1 VIGLLPEG
9 LVVVEGALNGVLQQ
23 NDDNAGRT
31 QIHMQY
37 STWYEAALLVGGLGL
52 GIFGSHPDIFEPLLY
67 GGTFGLTSK
76 AGKWA
81 VQQSSS
87 GSGTGTTT
95 TTTSAAALRVI
106 NGGGQAMAEVGGGF
120 RAPQIQYGVY
130 KQEPAGV
137 LV

>member
-1 VIGLLPEG
+1 MIGLLPEG

-31 QIHMQY
+31 EFHKQY
-37 STWYEAALLVGGLGL
+37 STWYEAALFVGGLGL
-52 GIFGSHPDIFEPLLY
+52 GLIGGHPDLFEPLLY
-67 GGTFGLTSK
+67 GGTFGLVSK
-76 AGKWA
+76 GGQWA
-81 VQQSSS
+81 VQQASKSS
-87 GSGTGTTT
+87 
-95 TTTSAAALRVI
+95 TTTSTGGGALRVI
-106 NGGGQAMAEVGGGF
+106 NGGQAMAELGGGH